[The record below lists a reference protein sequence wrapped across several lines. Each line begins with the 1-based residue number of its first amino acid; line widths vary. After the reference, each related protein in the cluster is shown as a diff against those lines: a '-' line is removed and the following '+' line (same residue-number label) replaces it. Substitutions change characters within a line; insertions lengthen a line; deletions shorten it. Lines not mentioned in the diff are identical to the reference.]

1 MLNVLPLPLKTFLLL
16 HMVLEMDVSCSL
28 LLVGSSSKM
37 PFGQVVSEAV
47 VFSLLYL
54 CVGLDGSIIN

>member
-16 HMVLEMDVSCSL
+16 HMVLEMDVSCS
-28 LLVGSSSKM
+28 LVGSSSKM